1 MTAIYAPI
9 DKRVRSQIL
18 HRARQAA
25 SLDCMPDIIYDAIVA
40 FNVDYRSVEL
50 DEIKSVLV
58 DAVRAFR
65 IARYPKNRNRGGG
78 GHAQRSSRCF
88 NRQCNKDE
96 SRHE

>member
-58 DAVRAFR
+58 DAVRAYR
-65 IARYPKNRNRGGG
+65 EQLRQRAD
-78 GHAQRSSRCF
+78 HAPTRKRLE
-88 NRQCNKDE
+88 KLM
-96 SRHE
+96 